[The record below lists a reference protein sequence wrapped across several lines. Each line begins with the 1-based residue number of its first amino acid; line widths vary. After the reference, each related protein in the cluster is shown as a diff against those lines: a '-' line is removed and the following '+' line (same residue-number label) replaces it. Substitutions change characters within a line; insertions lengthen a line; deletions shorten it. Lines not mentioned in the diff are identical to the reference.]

1 LKPVVALPVVVAVGG
16 LLAVQSRINSQ
27 LGSDLGQP
35 WLASI
40 ISNGLGI
47 TITLTICLSR
57 PRTWQRLRQVSSL
70 GLPWWRYS
78 GGAFGAMFVVGATL
92 VVPHIGVALFTIGTV
107 AGQTAGG
114 LAVDRFGLGPGH
126 RRQVTALRLT
136 GGALAI
142 VAVVIAQSGGAKSV
156 SIPLIV
162 AAAAIGL
169 GGALQQAFNGTVQQQ
184 VGDAWVATAVNGI
197 VGTIVLLVGYGLV
210 AVFGHPGPH
219 EWPGQ
224 WWLYLGGTIGVV
236 VIFATVLAVRVLGV
250 FRLVLALIAGQLAAA
265 VVIDVVIPAQH
276 GVVTP
281 TVVAGVLLTFVA
293 VSIAGRVPR
302 ARPAELPGTL
312 EP

>member
-1 LKPVVALPVVVAVGG
+1 MKPVVALPVVVVVGG
-16 LLAVQSRINSQ
+16 LLAVQSRINAQ

-47 TITLTICLSR
+47 TITLTICACR
-57 PRTWQRLRQVSSL
+57 PRSWQRLRRVTPL
-70 GLPWWRYS
+70 RLPWWRYS
-78 GGAFGAMFVVGATL
+78 GGTFGATFVVGATL

-114 LAVDRFGLGPGH
+114 LAVDRLGLGPGLA
-126 RRQVTALRLT
+126 RRVTGLRLA
-136 GGALAI
+136 GGALAV
-142 VAVVIAQSGGAKSV
+142 VAVVIAQSGGTGSV

-169 GGALQQAFNGTVQQQ
+169 GGALQQAFNGTVQQEI
-184 VGDAWVATAVNGI
+184 GDAWVATAVNGI
-197 VGTIVLLVGYGLV
+197 VGTVVLLVGYGLV

-219 EWPGQ
+219 NWPTD

-236 VIFATVLAVRVLGV
+236 VIFTTVLAVRVLGV

-265 VVIDVVIPAQH
+265 VLIDLTLPAHH

-281 TVVAGVLLTFVA
+281 TVGVGVLLTFIA